1 MGELRLFAAR
11 NIMPNTLSLQI
22 ELPPAVAET
31 YARWLQ
37 GRADYIVNQHWN
49 EPRYLRIEDTDKRR
63 ASILQRFPSMLAAHQ
78 TAAQI
83 RAQLATQE
91 TN

>member
-1 MGELRLFAAR
+1 
-11 NIMPNTLSLQI
+11 MPNTLFLQI

-63 ASILQRFPSMLAAHQ
+63 ASILQRLPSMLAAHQ

-83 RAQLATQE
+83 RAQLANQE
-91 TN
+91 AN

>member
-1 MGELRLFAAR
+1 
-11 NIMPNTLSLQI
+11 MPNTLSLQI

-78 TAAQI
+78 TAARI
-83 RAQLATQE
+83 PAQLANQDA
-91 TN
+91 N